1 MFKEVVDLL
10 SEARLL
16 FSQDGETLR
25 QRIYL
30 ASDIKK
36 LLPTEFISI
45 FKLTPQT
52 FMGLEILPANTV
64 LGIHTDFKPRIS
76 NLIINVNDFD
86 VTVSH
91 SNSGTLRQQTIR
103 PNDHLLIDVTKD
115 HGCEV
120 SYPTDVTLLSI
131 NYNKSYNQVAAW
143 LSA

>member
-1 MFKEVVDLL
+1 MFKEVIDLL
-10 SEARLL
+10 SEASLL

-30 ASDIKK
+30 ASDIEK
-36 LLPTEFISI
+36 LLPREFISI
-45 FKLTPQT
+45 FKPTSQT
-52 FMGLEILPANTV
+52 VMGLEILPANTV

-76 NLIINVNDFD
+76 NLIVNVNDFD

-91 SNSGTLRQQTIR
+91 SNSGTLLQQTIK

-131 NYNKSYNQVAAW
+131 NYNKSYDRVAAW